1 MTYPLSSE
9 VVSGQPTAADHYNH
23 LRKDALYLG
32 NTPTESVDLSLL
44 LSTYSDNLNLSLL
57 GTNRLRITAA
67 SAQPVTIMTAG
78 KLLRAAANVDL
89 STAQAPSGGAA
100 LWYVFVQAE
109 VTDNTIHLVVNTSA
123 APTSTQ
129 RMIGSFY
136 WDGSQ
141 IVPDSITLTRRS
153 SILSAL
159 QLSGTA
165 IAGGRLCLQPSSPFE
180 TTDRT
185 GLTVYY
191 SPFVSKTLI
200 LYALGVDR
208 WIPHEFNEVSI
219 TLPSTTNKNYDIFA
233 SFDGAAISL
242 SYAVWTSDTIRA
254 SALELQ
260 DGRTV
265 LSSDKSCL
273 YLGTCR
279 VNASGVV
286 SDTETER
293 FVWNAFNQR
302 IKLLTKSD
310 TTDHTYQALTW
321 RSWNNDT
328 GNKVS
333 FVTGEQCVFCCQL
346 HNAMKGSTAGKL
358 AAAGI
363 GANTTTTAVKD
374 LACYLNQHFH
384 ASLGYCGLAQLG
396 LNEYS
401 MLQKSENS
409 YSVSYYNA
417 ALMAAWLC

>member
-23 LRKDALYLG
+23 LRTDALYLG
-32 NTPTESVDLSLL
+32 NTPTESVNLSLL
-44 LSTYSDNLNLSLL
+44 LSTYSDNLNLALL

-67 SAQPVTIMTAG
+67 STQPAAIMTAG
-78 KLLRAAANVDL
+78 KLLRAATNVDL

-109 VTDNTIHLVVNTSA
+109 ATDNTIHLVVNTSA

-136 WDGSQ
+136 WDGSR
-141 IVPDSITLTRRS
+141 IVPDSIILTRRS
-153 SILSAL
+153 SIFSAL
-159 QLSGTA
+159 QLSASA
-165 IAGGRLCLQPSSPFE
+165 IAGGRLCLQSSTPFE
-180 TTDRT
+180 PTDRT

-191 SPFVSKTLI
+191 SPFVTGTLM
-200 LYALGVDR
+200 LYAPGVDR
-208 WIPHEFNEVSI
+208 WIPHEFTEVSI
-219 TLPSTTNKNYDIFA
+219 TLPGTTNKNYDIFA
-233 SFDGAAISL
+233 SFDGTAISI
-242 SYAVWTSDTIRA
+242 SYAVWTSDTVRA

-302 IKLLTKSD
+302 SKLLTKSN
-310 TTDHTYQALTW
+310 TTSHTYQALAW
-321 RSWNNDT
+321 RVWNNDAS
-328 GNKVS
+328 NKGS
-333 FVTGEQCVFCCQL
+333 IVTGEQRVFCCQL
-346 HNAMKGSTAGKL
+346 HAAMKGSTAGRL
-358 AAAGI
+358 AAAGL
-363 GANTTTTAVKD
+363 GVNSTTAAVKD

-384 ASLGYCGLAQLG
+384 ASLGYCGLTQLG

-409 YSVSYYNA
+409 YSVSYYST